1 MNTSSSD
8 PSAVILARSIIS
20 IAKDISS
27 RQASLTDLQ
36 NSTEVNAN
44 STLSSA
50 SNGTASLF
58 TRALPVTSSSVPA
71 LQATCL
77 ALLLLASLFVASDLL
92 WGLVRLAK
100 YLWSCEGG
108 QSKYNQRSKWS
119 AWRPLYA
126 LFSLSALACN
136 SAAILHRLILSND
149 GERNAQILES
159 AAFGMGALV
168 FLFLI
173 GISAPTKDRRTS
185 PRLVKFNNALLALA
199 LVSAALG
206 STALLVLTSRSNIS
220 AWSAVQASLA
230 ALLDAANSDIFGG
243 ACSDTDPVC
252 SPNALTD
259 RLQALA
265 NAIEKVDYVK
275 GGILGV
281 LLLLLLLVNLRA
293 QRNCTLSARS
303 AEEEASR
310 LAVRLSQS
318 RRGSAFSFTGPHD
331 EMSKAMRCGPADRF
345 TDPAHPARIAAAR
358 LARSRRS
365 RRPSELLR
373 SDSGSSYGS
382 IEKQGDA
389 VDVPGGFK
397 EDWFVNMNGQ
407 APRMAYHG
415 DKMDRAGSWDARELR
430 PGDLTS
436 LSNDS
441 NHATLDFGA
450 GLGIII
456 GSPGAALFSNPYD
469 DRAELQRR
477 RSALSNGTTNGIK
490 LDTEDLFG
498 AELARLFGSN
508 RAQDRKVMGVAGS
521 ERASY
526 RNHHHNVQEKSSK
539 VQLASSNSCDA
550 SGQGA
555 NRNGQ
560 TNHAFS
566 RGMQEQKKSSMRM
579 SRQSTLRSTRSAQSS
594 LSCASLGTVM
604 SDVPILPAWEAYGL
618 YVSHIHCSSLT
629 NGSAALASSKHVARR
644 RRLRLDLILA
654 LIILAILA
662 ILQFLKFAAG
672 DDLALGLRPTLQ
684 LVGQCSTA
692 VIFAVA
698 HALVMVVLIAR
709 GSGSTNL
716 SLRDD
721 DEDRGHRVVLA

>member
-27 RQASLTDLQ
+27 RQASLTLTDSES
-36 NSTEVNAN
+36 STEVNAN
-44 STLSSA
+44 GTLSSA

-58 TRALPVTSSSVPA
+58 TRALPVTTSSVPA

-149 GERNAQILES
+149 GERNAEILES

-173 GISAPTKDRRTS
+173 GISAPTKDTRRTS
-185 PRLVKFNNALLALA
+185 PWLVKFNNALLALA
-199 LVSAALG
+199 LMSAALG
-206 STALLVLTSRSNIS
+206 STALLVLTSRSNFS

-265 NAIEKVDYVK
+265 NAIERVDYVK

-281 LLLLLLLVNLRA
+281 LLLLLLLINLRA

-303 AEEEASR
+303 AEEEATR

-331 EMSKAMRCGPADRF
+331 EMSNAMRCGPADRF
-345 TDPAHPARIAAAR
+345 TDSTHPARIAAAR

-382 IEKQGDA
+382 IEKQGGA

-397 EDWFVNMNGQ
+397 EDWYVDMNDQ

-415 DKMDRAGSWDARELR
+415 EKMDRAGSWDARELR

-456 GSPGAALFSNPYD
+456 RSPDAALFSNPYD
-469 DRAELQRR
+469 DGRAEFERR

-508 RAQDRKVMGVAGS
+508 RAQDRKVTGIERS

-526 RNHHHNVQEKSSK
+526 RNHHHGVQERSSK
-539 VQLASSNSCDA
+539 VQLASSKSCDA

-555 NRNGQ
+555 NRNGE
-560 TNHAFS
+560 TIHAFS

-604 SDVPILPAWEAYGL
+604 SDVPILPAWEADGL
-618 YVSHIHCSSLT
+618 YVSHIHCSSLS

-684 LVGQCSTA
+684 LVEQ
-692 VIFAVA
+692 
-698 HALVMVVLIAR
+698 
-709 GSGSTNL
+709 
-716 SLRDD
+716 DD
-721 DEDRGHRVVLA
+721 DEDRGHRVFLA